1 MTTENRAAEPQAQT
15 MCRLLDLTGLP
26 RGCFAVMSFVV
37 IINPL
42 AEGDPV

>member
-1 MTTENRAAEPQAQT
+1 MTAENRGTEPQAQT
-15 MCRLLDLTGLP
+15 MCRLFDLTGLP
-26 RGCFAVMSFVV
+26 RGRFAVMSFVT